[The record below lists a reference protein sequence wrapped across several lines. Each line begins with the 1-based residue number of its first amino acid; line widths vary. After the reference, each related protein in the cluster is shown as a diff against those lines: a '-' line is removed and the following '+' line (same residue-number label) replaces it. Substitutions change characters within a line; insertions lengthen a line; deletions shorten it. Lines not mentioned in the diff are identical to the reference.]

1 MRWGVTL
8 QVRKGVTMTP
18 ERIAVILGMQR
29 VLNESPRGL
38 RTTAIASL
46 RERRQD
52 MRNLR
57 ERVVRPEGL
66 FEGFAE
72 APAMGNLTR
81 A

>member
-1 MRWGVTL
+1 MRWGATL

-18 ERIAVILGMQR
+18 EQSAVILDMQR

-38 RTTAIASL
+38 WTTANASL
-46 RERRQD
+46 HEGRQD

-57 ERVVRPEGL
+57 GRVVRPEGL
-66 FEGFAE
+66 FEGFAK
-72 APAMGNLTR
+72 APAMDNLTR

>member
-1 MRWGVTL
+1 M
-8 QVRKGVTMTP
+8 TMTP
-18 ERIAVILGMQR
+18 ERIAVIGCAIARVGVILGMQR

-38 RTTAIASL
+38 RTTANASL

-66 FEGFAE
+66 FEGFAK
-72 APAMGNLTR
+72 APAMDNLTR